1 MTQQGNTMTTKTYT
15 VAGTSNLGGVYKVRF
30 ANDMSSRVST
40 LVNKGHEDIR
50 LITLPRAMSKTEAC
64 RYIYDAGQFQ
74 TAECLEAIETWVVN
88 NGDTRE
94 FIKATDDS
102 EPEIVRTYCKE
113 EFEPDF

>member
-1 MTQQGNTMTTKTYT
+1 MTQQGNEMTTKTYT
-15 VAGTSNLGGVYKVRF
+15 VAGTSNLDGVTKVRF

-50 LITLPRAMSKTEAC
+50 LVELPRAMTKTEAC
-64 RYIYDAGQFQ
+64 RFIYDEPGFQ
-74 TAECLEAIETWVVN
+74 DAECLEAIETWVVN

>member
-1 MTQQGNTMTTKTYT
+1 MTQQGNEMTTKTYT
-15 VAGTSNLGGVYKVRF
+15 VAGTSNLDGVTKVRF

-50 LITLPRAMSKTEAC
+50 LVELPHAMTKTEAC
-64 RYIYDAGQFQ
+64 RFVYDKSDFQ
-74 TAECLEAIETWVVN
+74 DADCQEAIETWVVN
-88 NGDTRE
+88 NGDSRE

-102 EPEIVRTYCKE
+102 EPEIVQTFSKE

>member
-1 MTQQGNTMTTKTYT
+1 MTTKTYT

-30 ANDMSSRVST
+30 ANDLASRVTT
-40 LVNKGHEDIR
+40 LVNKGHEDIC
-50 LITLPRAMSKTEAC
+50 LITLPRAMTKTEAC
-64 RYIYDAGQFQ
+64 RYIYEAVQFQ
-74 TAECLEAIETWVVN
+74 NPDSQEAIETWVVN

-102 EPEIVRTYCKE
+102 EPEIVRTYVKE